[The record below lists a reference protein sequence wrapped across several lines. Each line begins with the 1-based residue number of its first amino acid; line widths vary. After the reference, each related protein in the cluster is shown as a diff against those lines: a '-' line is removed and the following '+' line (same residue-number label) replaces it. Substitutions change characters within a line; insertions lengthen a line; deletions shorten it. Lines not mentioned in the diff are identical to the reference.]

1 MKTETSFQTAHD
13 GVAIHTYHWRPD
25 FEVGRGIVH
34 IIHGLSEHAGRYER
48 LAEELTAEGYQ
59 VFAHD
64 QRGHGRT
71 ARSDAAFGFVADS
84 NGWQSLVDDTIQ
96 LCEAER
102 RLFPQLPLYLFGHS
116 MGTYVAQQILY
127 QAPNLPDAVILSGP
141 NGDVGLL
148 TRLGR
153 LIARVERLRQGRHGR
168 SDLINALSFGAFNRE
183 FSPNRTSYDWL
194 SRDETAVDH
203 YIADPF
209 CGFLATNQFW
219 VDLLDAIIE
228 IARPANREKIR
239 RELPIYIFSGRN
251 DPVNKQG
258 RGAEHLAETYRG
270 MGIRNVS
277 YRVYAK
283 ARHETLNELNRDEVI
298 GHIIEWLDCLRAY
311 QRAAGSTRSA
321 TNEIAGQTA
330 GAEGLE
336 S

>member
-1 MKTETSFQTAHD
+1 MKVETSFQTARD

-71 ARSDAAFGFVADS
+71 AGSDAAFGFVADS
-84 NGWQSLVDDTIQ
+84 NGWQSLIDDTIQ

-141 NGDVGLL
+141 NGEVGLL

-153 LIARVERLRQGRHGR
+153 LIARLERLRQGRHGR

-194 SRDETAVDH
+194 SRDETAVDN

-251 DPVNKQG
+251 DPVNNQG
-258 RGAEHLAETYRG
+258 RGAEHLAETYRA

-321 TNEIAGQTA
+321 ANEIAGQTA
-330 GAEGLE
+330 GAEDAEG
-336 S
+336 